1 MKKKVFAAIMA
12 ALSLWACGGPESFKV
27 EVDAPSV
34 GTQEITVVYTLPDGN
49 RAVVA
54 VPALNG
60 RFEFEGSST
69 EPSVIE
75 MFTANKRL
83 LGALIASNGDR
94 LKVSRTDSAWTVEDN
109 VAAQM
114 VLNYRPGTPVDG
126 LPPEVA
132 EAVKAVYGDRRP
144 AGSWPEFVSP
154 ELLIAK
160 DSVNTFAPEG
170 VWFFTSSAEERT
182 LAVRDSMRRYARLKR
197 PVRDVFLSADTAYW
211 RIITRNDSAT
221 WTQALLPDAPL
232 RLEGTLSTVPCLVE
246 VDTAGTVKRV
256 QRLP

>member
-1 MKKKVFAAIMA
+1 MKNKLFAAIAA
-12 ALSLWACGGPESFKV
+12 ALSLGACSGPESFKV
-27 EVDAPSV
+27 EVEDPSV
-34 GTQEITVVYTLPDGN
+34 GTQEITVVYTLADGN
-49 RAVVA
+49 RSVVA
-54 VPALNG
+54 VPALKG
-60 RFEFEGSST
+60 RFEFEGSSA
-69 EPSVIE
+69 EPSVVE

-83 LGALIASNGDR
+83 LGVLVASNGDR
-94 LKVSRTDSAWTVEDN
+94 LKVSRTDSTWTVEDN
-109 VAAQM
+109 EAAQM

-132 EAVKAVYGDRRP
+132 AAVAAVYGDKR
-144 AGSWPEFVSP
+144 AVGSRPEFVSP

-182 LAVRDSMRRYARLKR
+182 QSVRDSMRVYARR
-197 PVRDVFLSADTAYW
+197 GRSVRDVFISADSAYW

-221 WTQALLPDAPL
+221 WTQALLPDAPV
-232 RLEGTLSTVPCLVE
+232 RFDGILSTVPCLVE
-246 VDTAGTVKRV
+246 VDTAGTVLRV